1 LDIYE
6 TQITNPQVAKPKCD
20 GVRGTWKEDNRKGK
34 KKKKKKK
41 NPTSLSYAYA
51 CLNSN
56 SHFLHQL
63 F

>member
-1 LDIYE
+1 MKPKS
-6 TQITNPQVAKPKCD
+6 QILKLQKPKCD
-20 GVRGTWKEDNRKGK
+20 GVRGTWKENNRKGKKK

-41 NPTSLSYAYA
+41 NPTSLSDAYA
-51 CLNSN
+51 CLICN

>member
-1 LDIYE
+1 MKPKS
-6 TQITNPQVAKPKCD
+6 QILKLQKPKCD
-20 GVRGTWKEDNRKGK
+20 GVRGTWKKNNRKGK

-41 NPTSLSYAYA
+41 NPTSLLYAYA

>member
-1 LDIYE
+1 M
-6 TQITNPQVAKPKCD
+6 PKCD
-20 GVRGTWKEDNRKGK
+20 GVRGTWKENKRKGK

-41 NPTSLSYAYA
+41 KNPTFLSYAYA

-56 SHFLHQL
+56 SYFLQQL